1 MTRIR
6 SGKTVFISSSPV
18 IQLSGK
24 NEVMHVTTALRIFP
38 AINEFKPA
46 SVIFDYDFLGNDL
59 EKILRRFKSNAF
71 YSKIKVY
78 CYKQAWH
85 TRTDSLLKTL
95 GVDEFIYAD
104 DLKPAVAKTS
114 ATMTAINNMIEN
126 AVAGSMETA
135 V

>member
-1 MTRIR
+1 
-6 SGKTVFISSSPV
+6 
-18 IQLSGK
+18 
-24 NEVMHVTTALRIFP
+24 MHVTTAMRIFP
-38 AINEFKPA
+38 AINEFKPT

-59 EKILRRFKSNAF
+59 EKILRRFKANPY

-85 TRTDSLLKTL
+85 TRTDSLLQAL

-104 DLKPAVAKTS
+104 DFNPATS
-114 ATMTAINNMIEN
+114 KSSVTMTAINNIIES
-126 AVAGSMETA
+126 AVAGSLEAA